1 MRRKHRKLHV
11 EPELDITAFMNLMI
25 VLVPVLLLSMVF
37 AHTSILDLNFPAGP
51 SELDLSDENLQLQVV
66 IRSNALVV
74 ADSKGGLIKRI
85 ENKDE
90 QYQFADLRELLKQL
104 KARLP
109 DKKDISL
116 LAEKDTSYQTLVT
129 AMDTV
134 RSYPAVVA
142 VSLVDAELFPD
153 ISIGDAPE
161 LSSLKSALDTEG
173 HQTDTGSSST
183 GLSDGKAGSAQ

>member
-1 MRRKHRKLHV
+1 MRRKHRKLQV
-11 EPELDITAFMNLMI
+11 EAELDITAFMNLMI

-37 AHTSILDLNFPAGP
+37 AHTSILDLNFPSGP
-51 SELDLSDENLQLQVV
+51 SEIKLDDENLQLQVV
-66 IRSNALVV
+66 IRADALIV

-85 ENKDE
+85 DNNSGE
-90 QYQFADLRELLKQL
+90 YQFSALQDILKQL

-116 LAEKDTSYQTLVT
+116 LAEKETSYQTLVT

-142 VSLVDAELFPD
+142 LSLVEAELFPE
-153 ISIGDAPE
+153 ISIGDAPD
-161 LSSLKSALDTEG
+161 LPAVANDASQAQSAGD
-173 HQTDTGSSST
+173 
-183 GLSDGKAGSAQ
+183 AQ

>member
-1 MRRKHRKLHV
+1 MRRKHRKLHT

-37 AHTSILDLNFPAGP
+37 AHTSILDLNFPSGSDSS
-51 SELDLSDENLQLQVV
+51 SEENKNLQIQVI
-66 IRSNALVV
+66 IREQALIV

-85 ENKDE
+85 DNLSGH
-90 QYQFADLRELLKQL
+90 YQFAELRDTLKQL

-109 DKKDISL
+109 DKKDITI
-116 LAEKDTSYQTLVT
+116 LAETATSYQTLVS

-142 VSLVDAELFPD
+142 ASLVDAELFPD
-153 ISIGDAPE
+153 ISIGDAPTISVTE
-161 LSSLKSALDTEG
+161 NSAAATNVSALIVEG
-173 HQTDTGSSST
+173 
-183 GLSDGKAGSAQ
+183 AQ

>member
-11 EPELDITAFMNLMI
+11 EAELDITAFMNLMI

-37 AHTSILDLNFPAGP
+37 AHTSILELNFPAGP
-51 SELDLSDENLQLQVV
+51 SESDLNDENFQLQVV
-66 IRSNALVV
+66 IRPNALVV

-85 ENKDE
+85 DNQDT
-90 QYQFADLRELLKQL
+90 QYQFAELRELLKQL
-104 KARLP
+104 KARIP

-142 VSLVDAELFPD
+142 ASVVEAELFPD

-161 LSSLKSALDTEG
+161 LSAISG
-173 HQTDTGSSST
+173 QST
-183 GLSDGKAGSAQ
+183 LSDQQGEIGSNSNSKSGSAGGAQ